1 MIIIVDIDDTIVRYG
16 DNPIQKN
23 IDYINNLE
31 GRKVIITGRPDGSRV
46 ETVAML
52 KKIGFN
58 YSRLMM
64 NPYGSDKSG
73 EWKKEAASSLSD
85 VALAIDNDPKVRRIY
100 NSLGIKTMDPRT
112 IWHPLSVSGII
123 VMCGYDT
130 ETRNKYVKKDRWT
143 ESSRKPRPDQEE
155 GRHRRWKIKS
165 VPSVR

>member
-23 IDYINNLE
+23 IDYINSLE

-46 ETVAML
+46 DTVAML

-73 EWKKEAASSLSD
+73 DWKREAASSLSD

-112 IWHPLSVSGII
+112 I
-123 VMCGYDT
+123 
-130 ETRNKYVKKDRWT
+130 
-143 ESSRKPRPDQEE
+143 
-155 GRHRRWKIKS
+155 
-165 VPSVR
+165 

>member
-31 GRKVIITGRPDGSRV
+31 GRKVIITGRPDGARAD
-46 ETVAML
+46 TVATL

-73 EWKKEAASSLSD
+73 DWKREAAGKLSD

-100 NSLGIKTMDPRT
+100 NSMGIKTMDPAT
-112 IWHPLSVSGII
+112 I
-123 VMCGYDT
+123 
-130 ETRNKYVKKDRWT
+130 
-143 ESSRKPRPDQEE
+143 
-155 GRHRRWKIKS
+155 
-165 VPSVR
+165 

>member
-1 MIIIVDIDDTIVRYG
+1 MIIIVDIDDTLVRYG

-31 GRKVIITGRPDGSRV
+31 GRKVIITGRPDGSRE
-46 ETVAML
+46 ETVKTL

-73 EWKKEAASSLSD
+73 DWKREAASKLSD

-100 NSLGIKTMDPRT
+100 NSLGIKTMDPAS
-112 IWHPLSVSGII
+112 I
-123 VMCGYDT
+123 
-130 ETRNKYVKKDRWT
+130 
-143 ESSRKPRPDQEE
+143 
-155 GRHRRWKIKS
+155 
-165 VPSVR
+165 